1 MVSFGDWREND
12 RRSNSV
18 WRISFIVDLFYG
30 LSCSRVVWELCESV
44 PQDLGFKILFVTVLC
59 WDCSQVFFFIFFHLF
74 IRFLNFSSC
83 SNIWLCI
90 SFGSSVKSW
99 NFLLRRAMFSSSKLK
114 SNWAIE
120 YVFKVCIFLLRLFTI
135 QVRFSSMSNCLSA
148 R

>member
-99 NFLLRRAMFSSSKLK
+99 NFLLRRAMFFFSSKLN

-120 YVFKVCIFLLRLFTI
+120 YVFKVCILML
-135 QVRFSSMSNCLSA
+135 RFSQFEFVFLHCLSV